1 MVPPVLVLRH
11 GESTA
16 NVEGV
21 IVSAPGP
28 RALSEVGLTA
38 LGREQARSAAETA
51 RAQGLGAD
59 TLVITSDFARA
70 RQTAEEFAAGLGAA
84 APRVDERLRE
94 RGFGAHEEG
103 PATAYDAVW
112 ERDRAR
118 AAHPDGV
125 EPVAEVAARVLAALA
140 AADEEVARGTDV
152 VLVAH
157 GDVLQIALALGA
169 GRDPHDHRE
178 VPHLG
183 NAELRVLGPGRAA
196 RAGAPC

>member
-1 MVPPVLVLRH
+1 VAPQLHVLRH

-21 IVSAPGP
+21 IVSAPSP
-28 RALSEVGLTA
+28 QALEEVGLTVR
-38 LGREQARSAAETA
+38 GREQAREAAADA
-51 RAQGLGAD
+51 RAQGLGAG

-70 RQTAEEFAAGLGAA
+70 RQTAEEFAAGIGAA
-84 APRVDERLRE
+84 APRVDQRLRE

-125 EPVAEVAARVLAALA
+125 EPVAEVASRVLAALT
-140 AADEEVARGTDV
+140 AADEEVARGADV